1 MCVHVHV
8 YVKGG
13 GVEFLILHDC
23 IFQNDSV
30 PYHDVQFYASWCEH
44 SQRAEPEF
52 LKAIQM
58 LSDSNVTGMYIG
70 KIDITKHGGKM
81 STIQV
86 CTLSELW
93 GEGGSRG
100 EKILVVGGHFGGG
113 GEDIFVY
120 RCTCMTVKNNK

>member
-1 MCVHVHV
+1 MVCDNS
-8 YVKGG
+8 
-13 GVEFLILHDC
+13 I
-23 IFQNDSV
+23 

-86 CTLSELW
+86 RTLSELW
-93 GEGGSRG
+93 EERGGQGGE
-100 EKILVVGGHFGGG
+100 EFWWLGGHLGGG
-113 GEDIFVY
+113 GGLLIV
-120 RCTCMTVKNNK
+120 VHS